1 METVVSILI
10 STLLSAFV
18 LWLSIKIVD
27 GHNPANTFVLALILG
42 LGFSVFGS
50 FCIGPL
56 MILPLV
62 ALLMLLVR
70 FYELG
75 LGKSLLVV
83 LLIGALKLG
92 IGLVLGSVLMAV
104 GLA

>member
-10 STLLSAFV
+10 STLISAFV

-27 GHNPANTFVLALILG
+27 RYNSSNTFGLALILG
-42 LGFSVFGS
+42 LGFSIFGS

-56 MILPLV
+56 VILPLV
-62 ALLMLLVR
+62 ALLFLLIR
-70 FYELG
+70 FYDLG

-83 LLIGALKLG
+83 LLIGALKVG
-92 IGLVLGSVLMAV
+92 IGLVLATAMT
-104 GLA
+104 GLGLT